1 MNTKTTDTT
10 DMHADRGALA
20 PTQGAPRVQSLQR
33 TLSYQ
38 DLLIYGLAY
47 VSPFGVLQS
56 LGFVWQESNGLIVLA
71 YVLGTVCMYFTAKSY
86 ALMTDTVPSA
96 GSVYGF
102 ARHALGPFAGFIA
115 GWMILL
121 DYLLMPAYVYIYMA
135 VALGTLIPLVDR
147 GTWILLLSGTT
158 LGINWFG
165 VRVSQRFNLSSVA
178 LQLGILAVLMLLSL
192 VAIYHG
198 KGNGSLTWRPLYAP
212 ELFHAQSI
220 FAATS
225 ICVMSF
231 LGFDAISTLSEET
244 KSEDRRVVGRAIVGV
259 LFLSAG
265 LFALLSW
272 ILGDLMSGFAIKDP
286 AAAIYEVT
294 TWAVAPWLS
303 LVIAWSMATFV
314 GLASALPIQVGVARI
329 MYAMGRD
336 RQLPAVLAKVHP
348 RHGTPYMGM
357 LVATA
362 ISLAVA
368 LSMRNHVDELI
379 SVINFG
385 ALSGFLLLHVSVIVL
400 FWFKRRSRQWI
411 AHLAVPTA
419 GAAVVLTVLSGMSSM
434 AMTLGLSWLVFGLLY
449 GRVLMKRRRGELTL

>member
-1 MNTKTTDTT
+1 M
-10 DMHADRGALA
+10 AGAVK
-20 PTQGAPRVQSLQR
+20 GLQEVGSAGRAAVRKVEPLRR
-33 TLSYQ
+33 TLSFQ

-56 LGFVWQESNGLIVLA
+56 LGFVWKESNGLIVLA
-71 YVLGTVCMYFTAKSY
+71 YILGTVCMYFTAKSY

-102 ARHALGPFAGFIA
+102 ARHALGPFAGFMA

-135 VALGTLIPLVDR
+135 VALGTLIPPVDR
-147 GTWILLLSGTT
+147 GIWIVLLSGTT

-165 VRVSQRFNLSSVA
+165 VKVSQRVNLTSVA
-178 LQLGILAVLMLLSL
+178 LQLAILVVLMLLSV

-198 KGNGSLTWRPLYAP
+198 KGNGALTLRPLYAP
-212 ELFHAQSI
+212 ELFHAKSI

-225 ICVMSF
+225 LCVMSF
-231 LGFDAISTLSEET
+231 LGFDAISTLSEEMIV
-244 KSEDRRVVGRAIVGV
+244 EDRRVVGRAIVGV

-272 ILGDLMSGFAIKDP
+272 ILGNLMSGFAIRDP

-303 LVIAWSMATFV
+303 LVIAWAMATFV

-336 RQLPAVLAKVHP
+336 RQLPPALARVHP
-348 RHGTPYMGM
+348 RHGTPYVGM
-357 LVATA
+357 VVASA
-362 ISLAVA
+362 ISLVVA
-368 LSMRNHVDELI
+368 LSLRNHLDELI

-385 ALSGFLLLHVSVIVL
+385 ALSGFLLLHISVIIL
-400 FWFKRRSRQWI
+400 FWFKRRSGQWLL
-411 AHLAVPTA
+411 HLAMPVA
-419 GAAVVLTVLSGMSSM
+419 GAAVVLTVLSGMSSL
-434 AMTLGLSWLVFGLLY
+434 AMTLGLSWLAVGLVY
-449 GRVLMKRRRGELTL
+449 GGVLMKQRRAELTI

>member
-1 MNTKTTDTT
+1 ML
-10 DMHADRGALA
+10 AGRGIPA
-20 PTQGAPRVQSLQR
+20 PTQGGRRVEPLRR

-71 YVLGTVCMYFTAKSY
+71 YILGTVCMYCTAKSY

-102 ARHALGPFAGFIA
+102 ARHALGPFAGFVA

-121 DYLLMPAYVYIYMA
+121 DYLLMPAYVYIFMA
-135 VALGTLIPLVDR
+135 VALGTLIPAVDR
-147 GTWILLLSGTT
+147 GIWILVLSGTT

-178 LQLGILAVLMLLSL
+178 AQLGILAVLMLLSL
-192 VAIYHG
+192 VAIHHG
-198 KGNGSLTWRPLYAP
+198 KGNGALTWRPLYAP
-212 ELFHAQSI
+212 ELFHAKSI
-220 FAATS
+220 FAAS
-225 ICVMSF
+225 SLCVMSF
-231 LGFDAISTLSEET
+231 LGFDAISTLSEEI
-244 KSEDRRVVGRAIVGV
+244 KVGDPRVVGHAIVGV

-272 ILGDLMSGFAIKDP
+272 ILGNLMSGFAIKDP

-314 GLASALPIQVGVARI
+314 GLASALPIQVGVARV

-336 RQLPAVLAKVHP
+336 RQLPAVLSKVHP
-348 RHGTPYMGM
+348 RYGTPYVGM
-357 LVATA
+357 LAACA

-368 LSMRNHVDELI
+368 LSLRNHMDELI

-400 FWFKRRSRQWI
+400 FWFRRRSGQSI
-411 AHLAVPTA
+411 VHLAVPAA
-419 GAAVVLTVLSGMSSM
+419 GIVVVLAVLSGMSSL
-434 AMTLGLSWLVFGLLY
+434 AMVLGLSWLAVGLLY
-449 GRVLMKRRRGELTL
+449 GWVLMKRHRTELAL

>member
-1 MNTKTTDTT
+1 MAGSVKELPEVGS
-10 DMHADRGALA
+10 AGRAAVRQVEPL
-20 PTQGAPRVQSLQR
+20 RR
-33 TLSYQ
+33 TLSFQ

-71 YVLGTVCMYFTAKSY
+71 YILGTVCMYFTAKSY

-102 ARHALGPFAGFIA
+102 ARHALGPFAGFMA

-135 VALGTLIPLVDR
+135 VALGTLIPPVDR
-147 GTWILLLSGTT
+147 GIWVLLLSGMT

-165 VRVSQRFNLSSVA
+165 VKVSQRVNLTSVA
-178 LQLGILAVLMLLSL
+178 LQLGILVVLMLLS
-192 VAIYHG
+192 VAAIYHG
-198 KGNGSLTWRPLYAP
+198 KGNGALTWQPLYAP
-212 ELFHAQSI
+212 ELFHAKSV

-225 ICVMSF
+225 LCVMSF
-231 LGFDAISTLSEET
+231 LGFDAISTLSEEMIV
-244 KSEDRRVVGRAIVGV
+244 EDRRVVGRAIVGV

-272 ILGDLMSGFAIKDP
+272 ILGNLMSGFAIKDP

-294 TWAVAPWLS
+294 TWAVGPWLS
-303 LVIAWSMATFV
+303 LVIAWAMATFV

-336 RQLPAVLAKVHP
+336 RQLPPALARVHP
-348 RHGTPYMGM
+348 RHGTPYVGM
-357 LVATA
+357 VVASA

-368 LSMRNHVDELI
+368 LSLRNHLDELI

-385 ALSGFLLLHVSVIVL
+385 ALSGFLLLHISVIIL
-400 FWFKRRSRQWI
+400 FWFKRRSGQWLV
-411 AHLAVPTA
+411 HLVMPAA
-419 GAAVVLTVLSGMSSM
+419 GAAVVLTVLSGMSLL
-434 AMTLGLSWLVFGLLY
+434 AMTLGLSWLAVGLVY
-449 GRVLMKRRRGELTL
+449 GRVLMKQRRAELTI